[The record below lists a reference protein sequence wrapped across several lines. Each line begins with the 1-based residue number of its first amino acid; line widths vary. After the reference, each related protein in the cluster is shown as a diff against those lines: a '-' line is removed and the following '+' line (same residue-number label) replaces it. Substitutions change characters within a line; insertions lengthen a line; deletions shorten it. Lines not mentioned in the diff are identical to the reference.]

1 MQIPAEMA
9 TVTTLCFDVDGTLT
23 DADHQVSPASL
34 DALRKLDQAGIKL
47 IIVSGRHPYAC
58 AKALHDAGLHG
69 WTSAANG
76 ALNADIATGEVLRRD
91 PVPADLARQVIEL
104 CHAEQVPC
112 SAFTDDAILLQQG
125 AEGDDWLLNFLPA
138 ANEGMQ
144 PIITDLRDVDPGTM
158 LKLMPGTSAERMAQ
172 FFPKVQALT
181 PNTSLS
187 LDEACEVT
195 GPHSDKEDGVHY
207 LLEHLGIDPETVA
220 GAGDGGNDVRWLSSI
235 GWPMAMD
242 NARQEVKDVAKL
254 VLPHHLEDGVAQFVD
269 AFLAM
274 REG

>member
-9 TVTTLCFDVDGTLT
+9 AVTTLCFDVDGTLT

-34 DALRKLDQAGIKL
+34 EALRRLDEAGIDL

-91 PVPADLARQVIEL
+91 PVPAELVGQVIDL
-104 CHAEQVPC
+104 CAAEQVPL
-112 SAFTDDAILLQQG
+112 AIFRDDDIALLPG
-125 AEGDDWLLNFLPA
+125 RDGDDFLVHFLPA
-138 ANEGMQ
+138 ANEGIQ
-144 PIITDLRDVDPGTM
+144 PIVVTPDQIDPQTV
-158 LKLMPGTSAERMAQ
+158 LKLMPGTDAERMAE

-181 PNTSLS
+181 DNATLS
-187 LDEACEVT
+187 LDETCEVT
-195 GPHSDKEDGVHY
+195 GPHSDKEDGIRF
-207 LLEHLGIDPETVA
+207 LLEHLDIDPATVA

-235 GWPMAMD
+235 GWPMAME
-242 NARQEVKDVAKL
+242 NARPEVKEVARL

-269 AFLAM
+269 AFLAA
-274 REG
+274 RG

>member
-9 TVTTLCFDVDGTLT
+9 NVTTLCFDVDGTLT

-34 DALRKLDQAGIKL
+34 EALRKLDEAGINL

-91 PVPADLARQVIEL
+91 PVPVDLVNQVIDL
-104 CHAEQVPC
+104 CVAEQIPLA
-112 SAFTDDAILLQQG
+112 AFTDDDIRLQPG
-125 AEGDDWLLNFLPA
+125 AEGDDFLVHFLPA
-138 ANEGMQ
+138 ANEGIQ
-144 PIITDLRDVDPGTM
+144 PIVTDMRDVDPTTI
-158 LKLMPGTSAERMAQ
+158 LKLMPGTSAERMAE

-181 PNTSLS
+181 PNATLS
-187 LDEACEVT
+187 LDETCEVT
-195 GPHSDKEDGVHY
+195 GPHSDKEDGIRF
-207 LLEHLGIDPETVA
+207 LLEHLGIDPATVA
-220 GAGDGGNDVRWLSSI
+220 GAGDGGNDVRWLASI
-235 GWPMAMD
+235 GWPMAME
-242 NARQEVKDVAKL
+242 NARPEVKEVAKL

-269 AFLAM
+269 AFLAA
-274 REG
+274 RV